1 MDLIN
6 ENIFILKKCLVLYV
20 PSTDSK
26 IICNTCNTEVRVT
39 DVQNG
44 INFDEYYLSCGHI
57 QSIDKQDNS
66 NNTDK
71 KSLEIDNK
79 KGMVQDIVNENYTT
93 TCNICG
99 LTARTIKE
107 LEDHKYHA
115 HDNKGEQSK
124 RSAEQNIDPSP

>member
-1 MDLIN
+1 
-6 ENIFILKKCLVLYV
+6 V

-26 IICNTCNTEVRVT
+26 IICTTCNREVQVT

-57 QSIDKQDNS
+57 QSINKQDGS
-66 NNTDK
+66 NNKDNK
-71 KSLEIDNK
+71 FFNIDSK
-79 KGMVQDIVNENYTT
+79 KGMVQDIVNENYAT

-115 HDNKGEQSK
+115 HANREEQNK
-124 RSAEQNIDPSP
+124 RSSEQNINPSP